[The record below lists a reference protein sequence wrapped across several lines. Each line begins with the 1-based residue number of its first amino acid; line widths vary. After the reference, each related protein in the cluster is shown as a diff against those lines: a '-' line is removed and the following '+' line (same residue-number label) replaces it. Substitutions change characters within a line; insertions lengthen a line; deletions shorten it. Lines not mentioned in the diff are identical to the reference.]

1 MQRFQAGD
9 QVLKEEWLLSTHA
22 RKSQLISVY
31 VHWHG
36 IYMYV
41 LNCENSHCLNG
52 SNNPQTGLLSGLN
65 DSHFHT
71 ATPHLFMWIQLP
83 RGLWLHTSS
92 SYFNFFI
99 LKNSGMVDPL
109 VAEGGVCLMDWVS
122 PCRPLFPRV
131 WCVDTVCEHWACQCL
146 ETGCITKQV
155 FTFCLPL
162 STVTHNQLVRL

>member
-22 RKSQLISVY
+22 RKLQLISVY
-31 VHWHG
+31 VHGHG

-41 LNCENSHCLNG
+41 LSCENSHCLNG
-52 SNNPQTGLLSGLN
+52 SNNPQTGLLSGL
-65 DSHFHT
+65 HT

-83 RGLWLHTSS
+83 RGLWLYTSS

-99 LKNSGMVDPL
+99 LKNAGMVDPL